1 MSGSLGVEFLG
12 EMSRKLQAIHTPYT
26 LPGVNALSPPAQYMD
41 PWAHSYTHTRIFS
54 SSQVTLTI
62 GSLAVAHHSRA
73 ATFQRDPGFH
83 SLQPPNSEV
92 LEHQRGKKL

>member
-12 EMSRKLQAIHTPYT
+12 ETYRKLQAIHTPCT
-26 LPGVNALSPPAQYMD
+26 LPGVNALSPPSQYMH
-41 PWAHSYTHTRIFS
+41 PWAHSYTHTHIFS
-54 SSQVTLTI
+54 SQVILTV

-73 ATFQRDPGFH
+73 ATSQRDPGLH
-83 SLQPPNSEV
+83 PLQPLNSEV